1 MADEKDIA
9 PELYE
14 RLLNDFDR
22 SIADDPEITEL
33 LEKIKAGKATYAEA
47 NEFAIRVGEL
57 LAKDFGEN
65 ITMEMLPDGKMYYNI
80 ANRTVRP
87 MLEQGHGLIADICET
102 VQGNMNQKAGLGIKP
117 IRPTRNDDRIHSIVN
132 GVTSKEKY
140 SDAARILD
148 APVINCMQSVVDD
161 SIKAN
166 VDFQGKAGLYP
177 RIKREAVGGCCQWC
191 LDQAGTYRYPD
202 VPKDVYRRHDNCRC
216 TVDYDPAS
224 GLMRGKTQ
232 NVHTKKWET
241 PEEREARL
249 ARREITG
256 LDLSS
261 SRDKIEQRKL
271 IRLGNEYTRRKIGS
285 QGQEIIDKATYNK
298 VTKDFVKNHGIIIRG
313 QEAAKHLDGQSAYAS
328 YITGA
333 NIAFIRDDA
342 TVSDVLEEMY
352 HAKQDRM
359 GMFSELSFDDMV
371 IKREI
376 DAQEYLLSVTDKYK
390 IPKNEVETTK
400 SNLEHYLKLLADK
413 RNGG

>member
-22 SIADDPEITEL
+22 SIADDPEITVL

-102 VQGNMNQKAGLGIKP
+102 VQGNLNQKAGLGIKP

-216 TVDYDPAS
+216 TVDYDPSS

-241 PEEREARL
+241 PEERKERL

-256 LDLSS
+256 LDLSN

-271 IRLGNEYTRRKIGS
+271 IGLDLTRKVPPKERELRAALSS
-285 QGQEIIDKATYNK
+285 QLRDKRRSDTLYDYITANSEIL
-298 VTKDFVKNHGIIIRG
+298 KDFSPERMKG
-313 QEAAKHLDGQSAYAS
+313 
-328 YITGA
+328 
-333 NIAFIRDDA
+333 F
-342 TVSDVLEEMY
+342 LEETGY
-352 HAKQDRM
+352 DVKPLGQGSLR
-359 GMFSELSFDDMV
+359 GISFEDGGG
-371 IKREI
+371 
-376 DAQEYLLSVTDKYK
+376 YK
-390 IPKNEVETTK
+390 INFGGNGEFQYHPKKHSHHNDEYWKISSSKGVK
-400 SNLEHYLKLLADK
+400 RYD
-413 RNGG
+413 RNGNKI